1 MKVTV
6 FVSPKATVLD
16 PQGAAVEQAIKSLG
30 HQSVGG
36 VRVGKTITFEMEGED
51 SPETRTQIDR
61 LCDGLLSNPVIE
73 DYRFEIEA
81 GWESFD
87 IWTKPGPWALVGLMS
102 RGKCF

>member
-6 FVSPKATVLD
+6 FVSPKTTVLD
-16 PQGAAVEQAIKSLG
+16 PQGAAVEQAMKSLG

-36 VRVGKTITFEMEGED
+36 VRVGKTVTFEMD
-51 SPETRTQIDR
+51 AVDTPETRVQIDQ

-81 GWESFD
+81 
-87 IWTKPGPWALVGLMS
+87 
-102 RGKCF
+102 